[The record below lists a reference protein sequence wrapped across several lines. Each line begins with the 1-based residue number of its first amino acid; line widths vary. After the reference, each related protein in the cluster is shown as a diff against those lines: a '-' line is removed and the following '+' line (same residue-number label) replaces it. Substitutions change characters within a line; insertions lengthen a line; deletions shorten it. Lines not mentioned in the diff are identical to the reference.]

1 LAESDGQERT
11 EDATPRRLQQA
22 REKGQVARSK
32 ELASVSVL
40 VVGSVALMWFGEGL
54 ARALFNIMGRLFDL
68 QREEI
73 FDQTKLF
80 DIALGSMGALLLPLL
95 LILFVLFVAALIGAA
110 GVGGISFSAEAAMPK
125 LSKMNPLSGLK
136 RMVGM
141 QSWVELIKSILKV
154 SLVSGVAFYLIE
166 AAKEDLFQLSLDVF
180 PQNIFHALD
189 ILLNFI
195 LLISCSLLVVVAI
208 DIPFQIWQHANQLKM
223 TKQEVKDEY
232 KDTEGK
238 PEVKGRIRMLQ
249 REAAQRRM
257 MAEVPQADV
266 IVTNPE
272 HFSVALRYNQT
283 TDKAPIVVA
292 KGVDHMAMKIREI
305 AREHDIY
312 IVPAPPLARAL
323 YHSTELEQEI
333 PDGLFTAVAQVLA
346 YVFQL
351 KQYRRKGGQRPTL
364 KGGDLPIPPDL
375 RQDS

>member
-1 LAESDGQERT
+1 MAESDGQERT

-40 VVGSVALMWFGEGL
+40 VIGAIALMWFGDAL
-54 ARALFNIMGRLFDL
+54 ARGLYTLMGRLFDL
-68 QREEI
+68 SREEI
-73 FDQTKLF
+73 FDLPKLF
-80 DIALGSMGALLLPLL
+80 DIALGSLVSLLGPLL
-95 LILFVLFVAALIGAA
+95 LILTVLFIAALIGAA
-110 GVGGISFSAEAAMPK
+110 GVGGISFSVEAAMPK
-125 LSKMNPLSGLK
+125 WSKMNPLSGLK
-136 RMVGM
+136 RMVGL
-141 QSWVELIKSILKV
+141 QSWVELLKSILKV
-154 SLVSGVAFYLIE
+154 TLVSGVAFYLID
-166 AAKEDLFQLSLDVF
+166 AAQKDLFQLSMDVY

-189 ILLNFI
+189 ILLNFV
-195 LLISCSLLVVVAI
+195 LLISCSLLIVVAI
-208 DIPFQIWQHANQLKM
+208 DIPFQIWQHADQLKM

-232 KDTEGK
+232 KETEGK

-257 MAEVPQADV
+257 MSEVPQADV

-272 HFSVALRYNQT
+272 HFSVALRYKQD

-292 KGVDHMAMKIREI
+292 KGVDHMALKIREI

-312 IVPAPPLARAL
+312 VIPAPPLARAL

-351 KQYRRKGGQRPTL
+351 KQYRKRGGQRPHF
-364 KGGDLPIPPDL
+364 KASDLPIPSDL
-375 RQDS
+375 RQ

>member
-1 LAESDGQERT
+1 MAESDGQERT

-40 VVGSVALMWFGEGL
+40 VIGAIALMWFGDAL
-54 ARALFNIMGRLFDL
+54 ARALYTLMGRLFDL
-68 QREEI
+68 SREEI
-73 FDQTKLF
+73 FDLPKLF
-80 DIALGSMGALLLPLL
+80 DIALGSLVSLLGPLL
-95 LILFVLFVAALIGAA
+95 LILAVLFIAALIGAA
-110 GVGGISFSAEAAMPK
+110 GVGGISFSVEAAMPK
-125 LSKMNPLSGLK
+125 WSKMNPLSGLK
-136 RMVGM
+136 RMVGL
-141 QSWVELIKSILKV
+141 QSWVELLKSILKV
-154 SLVSGVAFYLIE
+154 TLVSGVAFYLID
-166 AAKEDLFQLSLDVF
+166 AAQKDLFQLSMDVY

-189 ILLNFI
+189 ILLNFV
-195 LLISCSLLVVVAI
+195 LLISCSLLIVVAI
-208 DIPFQIWQHANQLKM
+208 DIPFQIWQHADQLKM

-232 KDTEGK
+232 KETEGK

-257 MAEVPQADV
+257 MSEVPQADV

-272 HFSVALRYNQT
+272 HFSVALRYKQD

-292 KGVDHMAMKIREI
+292 KGVDHMALKIREI

-312 IVPAPPLARAL
+312 VIPAPPLARAL

-351 KQYRRKGGQRPTL
+351 KQFRKRGGQRPNL
-364 KGGDLPIPPDL
+364 KASELPIPPEY
-375 RQDS
+375 RK

>member
-1 LAESDGQERT
+1 MAESDGQERT
-11 EDATPRRLQQA
+11 EDATPKRLQQA

-40 VVGSVALMWFGEGL
+40 VIGSVALMWFGDGL
-54 ARALFNIMGRLFDL
+54 ARALFEVMGRLFKL
-68 QREEI
+68 SREEI
-73 FDQTKLF
+73 FDLDKLF
-80 DIALGSMGALLLPLL
+80 DIVLGSLGGLLFPLL
-95 LILFVLFVAALIGAA
+95 LILFVLFVAALVGAA
-110 GVGGISFSAEAAMPK
+110 GIGGVSFSAEAAMPK
-125 LSKMNPLSGLK
+125 ASKMNPLSGLK

-154 SLVSGVAFYLIE
+154 ALVSGMAFYLIN
-166 AAKEDLFQLSLDVF
+166 AAKEDLFQLSLDVY

-195 LLISCSLLVVVAI
+195 LLISCSLLIVVAI

-232 KDTEGK
+232 KETEGK

-257 MAEVPQADV
+257 MADVPQADV
-266 IVTNPE
+266 IITNPE
-272 HFSVALRYNQT
+272 HFSVALRYDQKN
-283 TDKAPIVVA
+283 DRAPIVVA
-292 KGVDHMAMKIREI
+292 KGVDHMAMKIREV
-305 AREHDIY
+305 AREHNIY
-312 IVPAPPLARAL
+312 IIPAPPLARAL

-333 PDGLFTAVAQVLA
+333 PDGLFTAVAQILA

-351 KQYRRKGGQRPTL
+351 KQYRKRGGQRPNL
-364 KGGDLPIPPDL
+364 KTSELPIPTEL
-375 RQDS
+375 RK

>member
-1 LAESDGQERT
+1 MAESDGQERT

-40 VVGSVALMWFGEGL
+40 VIGAIALMWFGESL
-54 ARALFNIMGRLFDL
+54 ARALYTLMGRLFDL
-68 QREEI
+68 SRDEI
-73 FDQTKLF
+73 FDLPKLF
-80 DIALGSMGALLLPLL
+80 DIALGSMGNLLGPLL
-95 LILFVLFVAALIGAA
+95 LILVVLFIAALIGAA
-110 GVGGISFSAEAAMPK
+110 GIGGISFSVEAAMPK
-125 LSKMNPLSGLK
+125 WSKMNPLSGLK
-136 RMVGM
+136 RMVGL
-141 QSWVELIKSILKV
+141 QSWVELLKSILKV
-154 SLVSGVAFYLIE
+154 TLVSGVAFYLID
-166 AAKEDLFQLSLDVF
+166 AAQEDLFQLSMDVY

-189 ILLNFI
+189 ILLNFV
-195 LLISCSLLVVVAI
+195 LLISCSLLIVVAI

-232 KDTEGK
+232 KETEGK

-257 MAEVPQADV
+257 MSEVPQADV

-272 HFSVALRYNQT
+272 HFSVALRYKQD

-292 KGVDHMAMKIREI
+292 KGTDHMALKIREI

-312 IVPAPPLARAL
+312 VIPAPPLARAL

-351 KQYRRKGGQRPTL
+351 KQYRKRGGQRPHF
-364 KGGDLPIPPDL
+364 KASELPIPPDL
-375 RQDS
+375 RQ

>member
-40 VVGSVALMWFGEGL
+40 VIGAIALMWFGESL
-54 ARALFNIMGRLFDL
+54 ARALYTLMGRLFDL
-68 QREEI
+68 SRDEI
-73 FDQTKLF
+73 FDLPKLF
-80 DIALGSMGALLLPLL
+80 DIALGSMGNLLGPLL
-95 LILFVLFVAALIGAA
+95 LILVVLFIAALIGAA
-110 GVGGISFSAEAAMPK
+110 GIGGISFSVEAAMPK
-125 LSKMNPLSGLK
+125 WSKMNPLSGLK
-136 RMVGM
+136 RMVGL
-141 QSWVELIKSILKV
+141 QSWVELLKSILKV
-154 SLVSGVAFYLIE
+154 TLVSGVAFYLID
-166 AAKEDLFQLSLDVF
+166 AAQEDLFQLSMDVY

-189 ILLNFI
+189 ILLNFV
-195 LLISCSLLVVVAI
+195 LLISCSLLIVVAI

-232 KDTEGK
+232 KETEGK

-257 MAEVPQADV
+257 MSEVPQADV

-272 HFSVALRYNQT
+272 HFSVALRYKQD

-292 KGVDHMAMKIREI
+292 KGTDHMALKIREI

-312 IVPAPPLARAL
+312 VIPAPPLARAL

-351 KQYRRKGGQRPTL
+351 KQYRKRGGQRPHF
-364 KGGDLPIPPDL
+364 KASDLPIPPDL
-375 RQDS
+375 RQ

>member
-1 LAESDGQERT
+1 
-11 EDATPRRLQQA
+11 
-22 REKGQVARSK
+22 
-32 ELASVSVL
+32 
-40 VVGSVALMWFGEGL
+40 MWFGEPL
-54 ARALFNIMGRLFDL
+54 ARALFKIMGRLFDL
-68 QREEI
+68 TREEI
-73 FDQTKLF
+73 FDTAKLL
-80 DIALGSMGALLLPLL
+80 DIAGGAITALLVPLL
-95 LILFVLFVAALIGAA
+95 LILITLFIAAVIGAA

-136 RMVGM
+136 RMVGL

-154 SLVSGVAFYLIE
+154 GLVTGVAIYLIQ
-166 AAKEDLFQLSLDVF
+166 ASQADLIQLSMDVY
-180 PQNIFHALD
+180 PQNIFHSLD

-195 LLISCSLLVVVAI
+195 LLISCSLLIVVAI
-208 DIPFQIWQHANQLKM
+208 DIPFQIWQHADQLKM

-257 MAEVPQADV
+257 MADVPTADV

-272 HFSVALRYNQT
+272 HFSVALRYKQG
-283 TDKAPIVVA
+283 TDRAPVVVA
-292 KGVDHMAMKIREI
+292 KGSDHMAMKIREV

-323 YHSTELEQEI
+323 YYTTELEQEI
-333 PDGLFTAVAQVLA
+333 PEGLFTAVAQILA

-351 KQYRRKGGQRPTL
+351 KQYRRRGGHRPKL
-364 KGGDLPIPPDL
+364 QDYDLPIPPDM
-375 RQDS
+375 RH

>member
-1 LAESDGQERT
+1 MAESDGQERT

-40 VVGSVALMWFGEGL
+40 VIGAIALMWFGESL
-54 ARALFNIMGRLFDL
+54 ARALYTVMGRLFDL
-68 QREEI
+68 SRDEI
-73 FDQTKLF
+73 FDLPKLF
-80 DIALGSMGALLLPLL
+80 DIALGSMGSLLGPLL
-95 LILFVLFVAALIGAA
+95 LILVVLFIAALIGAA
-110 GVGGISFSAEAAMPK
+110 GIGGISFSVEAAMPK
-125 LSKMNPLSGLK
+125 WSKMNPLSGLK
-136 RMVGM
+136 RMVGL
-141 QSWVELIKSILKV
+141 QSWVELLKSILKV
-154 SLVSGVAFYLIE
+154 TLVSGVAFYLID
-166 AAKEDLFQLSLDVF
+166 AAQEDLFQLSMDVY

-189 ILLNFI
+189 ILLNFV
-195 LLISCSLLVVVAI
+195 LLISCSLLIVVAI

-232 KDTEGK
+232 KETEGK

-257 MAEVPQADV
+257 MSEVPQADV

-272 HFSVALRYNQT
+272 HFSVALRYKQD

-292 KGVDHMAMKIREI
+292 KGTDHMALKIREI

-312 IVPAPPLARAL
+312 VIPAPPLARAL

-351 KQYRRKGGQRPTL
+351 KQYRKRGGQRPHF
-364 KGGDLPIPPDL
+364 KASELPIPPDL
-375 RQDS
+375 RQ

>member
-1 LAESDGQERT
+1 MAESDGQERT

-32 ELASVSVL
+32 ELASASVL
-40 VVGSVALMWFGEGL
+40 IVGAVALMWFGEPL
-54 ARALFNIMGRLFDL
+54 ARALFKIMGRLFDL
-68 QREEI
+68 TREEI
-73 FDQTKLF
+73 FDTAKLL
-80 DIALGSMGALLLPLL
+80 DIAGGAIAALLVPLL
-95 LILFVLFVAALIGAA
+95 LILITLFIAAVIGAA

-136 RMVGM
+136 RMVGL

-154 SLVSGVAFYLIE
+154 GLVTGVAIYLIQ
-166 AAKEDLFQLSLDVF
+166 ASQADLIQLSMDVY
-180 PQNIFHALD
+180 PQNIFHSLD

-195 LLISCSLLVVVAI
+195 LLISCSLLIVVAI
-208 DIPFQIWQHANQLKM
+208 DIPFQIWQHADQLKM

-257 MAEVPQADV
+257 MADVPTADV

-272 HFSVALRYNQT
+272 HFSVALRYKQG
-283 TDKAPIVVA
+283 TDRAPVVVA
-292 KGVDHMAMKIREI
+292 KGSDHMAMKIREV

-323 YHSTELEQEI
+323 YYTTELEQEI
-333 PDGLFTAVAQVLA
+333 PEGLFTAVAQILA

-351 KQYRRKGGQRPTL
+351 KQYRRRGGHRPKL
-364 KGGDLPIPPDL
+364 QDYDLPIPPDM
-375 RQDS
+375 RH

>member
-1 LAESDGQERT
+1 MAESDGQERT
-11 EDATPRRLQQA
+11 EDATPKRLQQA

-40 VVGSVALMWFGEGL
+40 VIGAVSLMWFGEGL
-54 ARALFNIMGRLFDL
+54 ARALYDIMGRFFTLS
-68 QREEI
+68 REEI
-73 FDQTKLF
+73 YDLPKLF
-80 DIALGSMGALLLPLL
+80 DIVLGSASALMLPLFI
-95 LILFVLFVAALIGAA
+95 ILAVLFVAALVGAA
-110 GVGGISFSAEAAMPK
+110 GVGGVNFSIEAAMPK
-125 LSKMNPLSGLK
+125 ASKMNPLSGLK

-154 SLVSGVAFYLIE
+154 GLVSGMAFYLIN
-166 AAKEDLFQLSLDVF
+166 AAKEDLFQLSLDVY

-189 ILLNFI
+189 ILLNFV
-195 LLISCSLLVVVAI
+195 LLISCSLLIVVAI

-232 KDTEGK
+232 KETEGK

-266 IVTNPE
+266 IITNPE
-272 HFSVALRYNQT
+272 HFSVALRYDQKN
-283 TDKAPIVVA
+283 DRAPIVVA
-292 KGVDHMAMKIREI
+292 KGVDHMAMKIREV
-305 AREHDIY
+305 AREHNIY

-323 YHSTELEQEI
+323 YHSTELEQQI
-333 PDGLFTAVAQVLA
+333 PDGLFTAVAQILA

-351 KQYRRKGGQRPTL
+351 KQYRKRGGQRPNL
-364 KGGDLPIPPDL
+364 KTADLPIPPDL
-375 RQDS
+375 RH

>member
-1 LAESDGQERT
+1 MAESDGQERT
-11 EDATPRRLQQA
+11 EAATPRRLQQA

-40 VVGSVALMWFGEGL
+40 VAGAVALMWFGTML
-54 ARALFNIMGRLFDL
+54 AKSLYTVMGRLFSL
-68 QREEI
+68 SREEI
-73 FDQTKLF
+73 FDSSKLF
-80 DIALGSMGALLLPLL
+80 DIVGGSLGHLILPLL
-95 LILFVLFVAALIGAA
+95 LILVMLFIAASIGNAA
-110 GVGGISFSAEAAMPK
+110 VGGISFSAEAARPK
-125 LSKMNPLSGLK
+125 WSKMNPLSGLK
-136 RMVGM
+136 RMFGL
-141 QSWVELIKSILKV
+141 QSWVELLKSILKV
-154 SLVSGVAFYLIE
+154 TLVAGMAFYLINS
-166 AAKEDLFQLSLDVF
+166 ATADLFQLSFDVF

-195 LLISCSLLVVVAI
+195 LLISCSLLIVVAI

-272 HFSVALRYNQT
+272 HFSVALRYKQT
-283 TDKAPIVVA
+283 TDTAPVVVA
-292 KGVDHMAMKIREI
+292 KGIDHMALKIREV

-312 IVPAPPLARAL
+312 VIPAPALARAL
-323 YHSTELEQEI
+323 YHTTELEQEI
-333 PDGLFTAVAQVLA
+333 PDGLFTAVAQILA

-351 KQYRRKGGQRPTL
+351 KQYRRAGGKRPVL
-364 KGGDLPIPPDL
+364 KQDSLPIPPDY
-375 RQDS
+375 RY